1 MRAAHEMNRRSNSG
15 PATTAGKAVLVQG
28 IKRVGFRAKI
38 ETTNIFLTGL
48 IFFMIFVF
56 FTAVCVMLFKA
67 FCEIAVKA
75 GWFKGD
81 KFEDFRTGWRV
92 VLKGILFRLVSYGA
106 HAVVF

>member
-1 MRAAHEMNRRSNSG
+1 MRAIHEISKRTN
-15 PATTAGKAVLVQG
+15 AGSTGTGKVVVVQG

-48 IFFMIFVF
+48 IFFIIFVF
-56 FTAVCVMLFKA
+56 LTAVCVALFKA
-67 FCEIAVKA
+67 FCEAAVKA

-92 VLKGILFRLVSYGA
+92 VLKGILFRLVGGYVWS
-106 HAVVF
+106 FTI